1 MRLRTPRPHAT
12 GGRPRRHQ
20 IPSQVSRSAESV
32 LATARWHAVNW
43 RTGTRGPL
51 HAKFA
56 AVRIRVADGPPAAN
70 GQHLPG
76 DLAWLVGEWRA
87 NGERKSDLTNHPANT
102 PLRTLAATIKA
113 RWVCEQAHQQPK
125 EELGLD
131 HFEGRSWLG
140 LHHHALF
147 TMLVFTFLQH
157 HRLRTLAA
165 RKKTPVAG
173 GPPPQPTL
181 PAVRRA
187 LLAALPPRVR
197 LRCPA
202 CRAHSTYHP
211 RP

>member
-1 MRLRTPRPHAT
+1 M
-12 GGRPRRHQ
+12 
-20 IPSQVSRSAESV
+20 S
-32 LATARWHAVNW
+32 W

-56 AVRIRVADGPPAAN
+56 AVRIRVADGPRAARA
-70 GQHLPG
+70 QHLPG
-76 DLAWLVGEWRA
+76 DVAWLVGEWRA
-87 NGERKSDLTNHPANT
+87 NGERKYYLTNHPANT
-102 PLRTLAATIKA
+102 ALRTLAATIKA
-113 RWVCEQAHQQPK
+113 RWVCEQAHQQLK

-131 HFEGRSWLG
+131 RFEGRSWLG

-147 TMLVFTFLQH
+147 SMLAFTFLQH
-157 HRLRTLAA
+157 HRLRTLAV
-165 RKKTPVAG
+165 RGKKTLVA

-187 LLAALPPRVR
+187 VLVALTPLVR

-202 CRAHSTYHP
+202 CRARVTCHP